1 MRHKETPISTI
12 INDLSSIESRWFAV
26 YTKYKCEKYVVD
38 QLSRKGIAAYVPL
51 ITKTKRYASRIKTS
65 QVPLINSHIFV
76 HIKKCNYVRVL
87 QTEYVLA
94 FIKQRKNLIHI
105 PEQEIKLL
113 KMIVGE
119 IENIEVSDI
128 SFSRGDLVEI
138 IGGNLTGIKGNLI
151 EKEGKNKFVVQ
162 LNTIGMQLAMT
173 IDKSNLRLLKK
184 AQLS

>member
-12 INDLSSIESRWFAV
+12 INDLSQTEDRWFAV

-51 ITKTKRYASRIKTS
+51 VTKTKRYDSRIKTS
-65 QVPLINSHIFV
+65 QVPLINSHVFV
-76 HIKKCNYVRVL
+76 QIKKSDYVRVL

-105 PEQEIKLL
+105 PNDEINLL

-119 IENIEVSDI
+119 LENIEASDI
-128 SFSRGDLVEI
+128 SFDNGDLVEI

-151 EKEGKNKFVVQ
+151 QKEGRHRFIVQ
-162 LNTIGMQLAMT
+162 LSTIGMQLAMK

-184 AQLS
+184 AQVV